1 VTDAWVLFG
10 ELLAL
15 YGPPLP
21 QVGCHK
27 LSLSPKRETK
37 ITLGK
42 RDKSCKG
49 NFSSLSVSGAHY
61 RATSEAA
68 RLYERRD

>member
-10 ELLAL
+10 ELLAS

-49 NFSSLSVSGAHY
+49 NFSL
-61 RATSEAA
+61 
-68 RLYERRD
+68 